1 MTIVF
6 AYHLFGLGLKSDN
19 GSDEF
24 SQFWSVTVKWIAVS
38 QRITGARARM
48 MPGALIGKLIG
59 GFIGLIFGGPIGF
72 LIGVY
77 LGHQFDRGFVRTGG
91 IKLGGLN
98 PQRARETF
106 VRTTFQVM
114 GHMAKADGQVSEQEI
129 HTARNV
135 MRQMRM
141 TPEQVTEAI
150 AWFTEGKRPDFPLR
164 ECLRRFRQFS
174 LFHAGL
180 TRAFVEL
187 QVQAAMIGNGM
198 HPDEREILWMIC
210 QELGVSRAELAQIE
224 ELVGLHMGGSTDARS
239 PADELA
245 RSYKVLGV
253 AEDASDRDFKTAY
266 RRLMNQH
273 HPDKLVAKGLPAAM
287 MDEAK
292 VKVRE
297 IRAAYDLIKKNR
309 GLH

>member
-1 MTIVF
+1 M
-6 AYHLFGLGLKSDN
+6 
-19 GSDEF
+19 
-24 SQFWSVTVKWIAVS
+24 VS
-38 QRITGARARM
+38 MRNTGARARL
-48 MPGALIGKLIG
+48 MPGAFIGKLIG

-72 LIGVY
+72 LIGVF
-77 LGHQFDRGFVRTGG
+77 LGHQFDKGFVRTGG
-91 IKLGGLN
+91 INLGGLN

-114 GHMAKADGQVSEQEI
+114 GRMAKADGQVSEQEI

-174 LFHAGL
+174 HFHAGL

-198 HPDEREILWMIC
+198 HPGEREILWMIC

-224 ELVGLHMGGSTDARS
+224 ELVRLHMGGSRDARS
-239 PADELA
+239 PVDELA

-253 AEDASDRDFKTAY
+253 AENASDRDFKTAY

-273 HPDKLVAKGLPAAM
+273 HPDKLVSRGMPEEMVQIAQ
-287 MDEAK
+287 ERT
-292 VKVRE
+292 VE
-297 IRAAYDLIKKNR
+297 IRSAYDLIRESR
-309 GLH
+309 GSG

>member
-1 MTIVF
+1 MPF
-6 AYHLFGLGLKSDN
+6 AF
-19 GSDEF
+19 
-24 SQFWSVTVKWIAVS
+24 
-38 QRITGARARM
+38 
-48 MPGALIGKLIG
+48 IGKLIG
-59 GFIGLIFGGPIGF
+59 GFLGLIFGGPVGLLF
-72 LIGVY
+72 GVFF
-77 LGHQFDRGFVRTGG
+77 GHQFDKGFVHTGG
-91 IKLGGLN
+91 IHLGGLH

-129 HTARNV
+129 HTARTV
-135 MRQMRM
+135 MRQMSM

-174 LFHAGL
+174 HFHAGL

-187 QVQAAMIGNGM
+187 QVQAALIGNGI
-198 HPDEREILWMIC
+198 HPEEREILWMIC
-210 QELGVSRAELAQIE
+210 QELGVTRADLAQIE
-224 ELVGLHMGGSTDARS
+224 ELVRLHMSGGSADGRS
-239 PADELA
+239 PQDELA

-253 AEDASDRDFKTAY
+253 AENASDRDFKTAY

-273 HPDKLVAKGLPAAM
+273 HPDKLVAKGLPESM
-287 MDEAK
+287 MAEAK

-309 GLH
+309 GMH

>member
-1 MTIVF
+1 
-6 AYHLFGLGLKSDN
+6 
-19 GSDEF
+19 
-24 SQFWSVTVKWIAVS
+24 
-38 QRITGARARM
+38 
-48 MPGALIGKLIG
+48 MPGAFFGKLIG
-59 GFIGLIFGGPIGF
+59 GFIGLIFGGPLGF
-72 LIGVY
+72 LIGVF
-77 LGHQFDRGFVRTGG
+77 LGHQFDKGFVYTGG
-91 IKLGGLN
+91 INLGGLD
-98 PQRARETF
+98 PRRARETF
-106 VRTTFQVM
+106 VRATFQVM

-129 HTARNV
+129 QTARTV

-150 AWFTEGKRPDFPLR
+150 SWFTEGKQPDFPLG

-174 LFHAGL
+174 HFHAGL

-187 QVQAAMIGNGM
+187 QVQAAMIGTGM
-198 HPDEREILWMIC
+198 HPGEREILWTIC

-224 ELVGLHMGGSTDARS
+224 ELVRLHMSGGAADGRS
-239 PADELA
+239 PEDELA

-253 AEDASDRDFKTAY
+253 AENASDRDFKTAY

-273 HPDKLVAKGLPAAM
+273 HPDKLVAKGLPESM

-297 IRAAYDLIKKNR
+297 IRAAYDLIKKTR
-309 GLH
+309 GMH

>member
-1 MTIVF
+1 MR
-6 AYHLFGLGLKSDN
+6 A
-19 GSDEF
+19 
-24 SQFWSVTVKWIAVS
+24 
-38 QRITGARARM
+38 TGARAPL
-48 MPGALIGKLIG
+48 MPDAFIGKLIG
-59 GFIGLIFGGPIGF
+59 AFIGLIFGGPLG
-72 LIGVY
+72 LVIGVF
-77 LGHQFDRGFVRTGG
+77 LGHQFDKGFVRTGG
-91 IKLGGLN
+91 INLGGLN

-141 TPEQVTEAI
+141 TPEQVTQAI
-150 AWFTEGKRPDFPLR
+150 AWFTEGKRPDFPLG

-174 LFHAGL
+174 HFHAGL

-187 QVQAAMIGNGM
+187 QVQAAMIGTGM
-198 HPDEREILWMIC
+198 HPREREILWMIC
-210 QELGVSRAELAQIE
+210 QELGLSRAELAQIE
-224 ELVGLHMGGSTDARS
+224 ELVRLHMGGSTGARS
-239 PADELA
+239 PEDELA

-253 AEDASDRDFKTAY
+253 AKNASDRDFKTAY

-273 HPDKLVAKGLPAAM
+273 HPDKLVAKGLPEAM
-287 MDEAK
+287 MEEAK

-297 IRAAYDLIKKNR
+297 IRAAYDLIKKTR
-309 GLH
+309 GLR